1 MKRRSA
7 NDATVRCT
15 PAQVDLA
22 TSAGERRGA
31 MLAGGGGT
39 MFRDQVGVLS
49 GWFKGWNECEQTVAL
64 LALLKR
70 VSRTQARFLQ
80 LCLDHSL
87 SESAELRVLERE
99 ANDPAC
105 IGQWQHEPLDKAV
118 PLLLSHLPLL
128 KPGNADAKAGYLAL
142 LPRALAQA
150 LDTGRRVDEARQL
163 LSYAL
168 IHPALDADDRGG
180 LAGWLNSLEEAGS
193 SGSGGSGTAA
203 TSLGRRGSV
212 DCPPSER
219 HHQHH
224 HHSQHHQQVAS
235 PGGFSQDGVG
245 GCGVNTS
252 VLLGHQRR
260 HSTGRLNGWHQ
271 PPQHH
276 ARDSGMAAA
285 HHGSLGWQENGHGGA
300 LSGNGLSGSTGLL
313 KRSASPTPTSAASSL
328 AHQWLS
334 HEDLRPRGVP
344 GLHAHPPPPQPP
356 PPPPY
361 VVCLPPSELH
371 APLSPQGS
379 VASSGSGGS
388 SGDHPD
394 DGPPLA
400 RNTFLEEGS
409 GMRDVPAWLKSLR
422 LHKYAGL
429 FSQLTYEEMMSLTE
443 KHLEHQAFAWPAQ
456 CVTKG
461 ARHKIALSVQKL
473 RERHDV
479 LHSLEKD
486 IMEGGSLV
494 RAALQELHQMILTP
508 IKMYSPASASAP
520 SAHQDSGSCG
530 NSSPAR
536 RREVGNSPSV
546 SGRPPL
552 AGMERSDFS
561 GLGTL
566 SAAHGDGLGGSAGAA
581 NEGTHVS
588 EGDLPGQFTRVMGK
602 VCTQLLV
609 SHPDEDSVASYLQL
623 LDKCLVHEAFTETQ
637 KKRLV
642 SWKLQVQKLLRIFP
656 RRALFEMQTFRQPS
670 RGWGMF
676 GQSSSLPGVGG
687 GGSVLG
693 GAPASSVCGLSGS
706 RWASRPF
713 PAPHRS
719 LPGSGRLGL
728 MGPGNN
734 GLVSTPPRASLSSPA
749 IAPAKGRQNLWFGGV
764 LPGSSGSP
772 SGGGG
777 GTASGSGGVAAPR
790 PHGSVQRTRS
800 LPMTVSPQAMLLC
813 QQSEF
818 QVLVTEPEINTRLE
832 SLCRSMTEHALEDG
846 MERTSTI

>member
-1 MKRRSA
+1 HA
-7 NDATVRCT
+7 LPC
-15 PAQVDLA
+15 PAFAV
-22 TSAGERRGA
+22 
-31 MLAGGGGT
+31 
-39 MFRDQVGVLS
+39 
-49 GWFKGWNECEQTVAL
+49 
-64 LALLKR
+64 
-70 VSRTQARFLQ
+70 
-80 LCLDHSL
+80 
-87 SESAELRVLERE
+87 
-99 ANDPAC
+99 AC

-193 SGSGGSGTAA
+193 GSGGSGTTA

-224 HHSQHHQQVAS
+224 HHGQHHQVRKKNPHLVYHTVPSLPSARYTLDTHPRRALPAHWS
-235 PGGFSQDGVG
+235 P
-245 GCGVNTS
+245 
-252 VLLGHQRR
+252 
-260 HSTGRLNGWHQ
+260 
-271 PPQHH
+271 
-276 ARDSGMAAA
+276 
-285 HHGSLGWQENGHGGA
+285 
-300 LSGNGLSGSTGLL
+300 GLL

-344 GLHAHPPPPQPP
+344 A
-356 PPPPY
+356 
-361 VVCLPPSELH
+361 SEPH

-443 KHLEHQAFAWPAQ
+443 KHLEHQNYCASEDHMLPRGI
-456 CVTKG
+456 TKT
-461 ARHKIALSVQKL
+461 A
-473 RERHDV
+473 ERSIVV
-479 LHSLEKD
+479 LNHSQD

-520 SAHQDSGSCG
+520 SAHKGEH
-530 NSSPAR
+530 AR
-536 RREVGNSPSV
+536 RREVGNSPSA

-588 EGDLPGQFTRVMGK
+588 EGDLPGQFTRVMGTCP

-623 LDKCLVHEAFTETQ
+623 LDKCLGHEAFTETQ

-656 RRALFEMQTFRQPS
+656 RRALFEMQAFRQPS
-670 RGWGMF
+670 
-676 GQSSSLPGVGG
+676 GVGG

-749 IAPAKGRQNLWFGGV
+749 IAPAKGRQNLWFGA
-764 LPGSSGSP
+764 
-772 SGGGG
+772 
-777 GTASGSGGVAAPR
+777 ASGSGGVAAPR

-800 LPMTVSPQAMLLC
+800 LPMTVSPQAMLL
-813 QQSEF
+813 
-818 QVLVTEPEINTRLE
+818 
-832 SLCRSMTEHALEDG
+832 
-846 MERTSTI
+846 